1 MRCPYCNH
9 ITDDDSMFCASCG
22 RKIEPRG
29 NTYQHTTEMP
39 KMSLYEDDFDMEEE
53 RKGKSSSSSVPVII
67 AIIIAVC
74 LLITAGVA
82 AWFLLNHRTDTSS
95 DNSVSNELKTE
106 LNQSTNKKIKEE
118 KESKKKKEDAD
129 KAKNILPDSSKR
141 ILADSEVSGLSKSEL
156 RLARN
161 EIFARHG
168 RMFDDQELQD
178 YFNSKSWYRGTIRPE
193 DFSESMLSETE
204 KANIETIKKYE

>member
-67 AIIIAVC
+67 AIIIAI
-74 LLITAGVA
+74 ITG
-82 AWFLLNHRTDTSS
+82 
-95 DNSVSNELKTE
+95 TE
-106 LNQSTNKKIKEE
+106 LEE
-118 KESKKKKEDAD
+118 DF
-129 KAKNILPDSSKR
+129 PFRSSS
-141 ILADSEVSGLSKSEL
+141 ISKSSSY
-156 RLARN
+156 N
-161 EIFARHG
+161 DIFG
-168 RMFDDQELQD
+168 I
-178 YFNSKSWYRGTIRPE
+178 SVVC
-193 DFSESMLSETE
+193 
-204 KANIETIKKYE
+204 